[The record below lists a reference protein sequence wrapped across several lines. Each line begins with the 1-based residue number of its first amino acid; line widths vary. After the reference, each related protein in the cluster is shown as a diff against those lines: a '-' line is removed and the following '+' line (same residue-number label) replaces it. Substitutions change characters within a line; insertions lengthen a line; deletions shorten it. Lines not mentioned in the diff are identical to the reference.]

1 MFADL
6 MASRELAWRL
16 IVRDIKARYRQ
27 AFLGFVWAF
36 LPPVATTLV
45 FVFLNRNGIISV
57 GDTDIPYPA
66 FVMIGTLLW
75 QLFADSLT
83 APLTMITGSK
93 SMLTRI
99 NFPREALILA
109 GIGQTL
115 FDFTVRL
122 LLFAAVVAYF
132 RLSLPLT
139 ALLAPLGI
147 LAIIGL
153 GLMIGILITPLG
165 VLYTDI
171 SRSLPILTGF
181 WMLLTPVVYPPAN
194 EGVLGFLARY
204 NPISPLIVTTRAWLT
219 SGASDYL
226 APFLLVAVLTLVLL
240 MLGWLIFRISLPHL
254 ISRIGT

>member
-45 FVFLNRNGIISV
+45 FVFLNRNGVISV
-57 GDTDIPYPA
+57 GETDIPYPA

-75 QLFADSLT
+75 QVFADSLA
-83 APLTMITGSK
+83 APLAIITGSK
-93 SMLTRI
+93 PMLTRI

-139 ALLAPLGI
+139 ALFAPLGI
-147 LAIIGL
+147 LAIIRL

-181 WMLLTPVVYPPAN
+181 WMLLTPVVYPPAH
-194 EGVLGFLARY
+194 EGVLGLLARY
-204 NPISPLIVTTRAWLT
+204 NPISPLIVTTRDWLT
-219 SGASDYL
+219 SGTTEYL
-226 APFLLVAVLTLVLL
+226 TPFLLVAVLTLALL
-240 MLGWLIFRISLPHL
+240 MLVSCPIIKLN
-254 ISRIGT
+254 